1 MELVEL
7 TIDKRNGNV
16 CYNDKYHI
24 YWDAGDLFTYISTT
38 TLISKF
44 ENFDRD
50 FWLGYK
56 AIQSLIGDSEKA
68 KRMLVN
74 VRRLK
79 TIDVKEIMSI
89 FPVFTEEQYRQKVN
103 ELSAQWK
110 ANADKACE
118 FGTATH
124 ASYENMFD
132 GKGWYKLDWYGYAS
146 NKHFA
151 YIPGFYSIDDRL
163 DRQVFPE
170 MLISFKSRSGIRIAG
185 QADICIKDCDTIQI
199 QDYKG
204 LPIET
209 PMLTDKGWSTMGKL
223 KVNDVV
229 YDRNGKKCT
238 ILHKSNVHYNPCYK
252 ISFDNKD
259 EIIADKDHKWII
271 YTVENGEN
279 VFTTEELYNHINN
292 LGNDKKRFLYIP
304 KIINPKPIEGEDKIL
319 PIDSYV
325 LGLWLGD
332 GCKCGGTICN
342 PVDGIWNEIKNRG
355 YKIGNNLNRNSNRCR
370 THTLYGLRRELRLLN
385 LINNKHIPDI
395 YMTSSYNQRLDL
407 LRGLMDS
414 DGYYHKKRKRFVMN
428 TTSEWQKENVS
439 SLLCSLGVKPTILPY
454 NAYIK
459 QKDGIKK
466 IFKSYAI
473 TFNCDFNPFLVRNQ
487 DIESRHTIFQ
497 EYRTIEKVEPVD
509 IVPTQCI
516 EVDSPDHSYLAGR
529 GLIPTHNTNK
539 AINME
544 SYRNADGSYQMMKY
558 PLDNLM
564 DCNSVHY
571 QLQTSLYTWILLRK
585 YPNLNPKDP
594 VIIHFYDK
602 ENTKKANKYMFR
614 YIPEAVIM
622 MLRYFRDNIDYNY
635 QKVIKKDGKYFITR
649 NT

>member
-38 TLISKF
+38 ILISKF
-44 ENFDRD
+44 ENFDRN

-199 QDYKG
+199 QDYK
-204 LPIET
+204 T
-209 PMLTDKGWSTMGKL
+209 
-223 KVNDVV
+223 
-229 YDRNGKKCT
+229 
-238 ILHKSNVHYNPCYK
+238 
-252 ISFDNKD
+252 
-259 EIIADKDHKWII
+259 
-271 YTVENGEN
+271 
-279 VFTTEELYNHINN
+279 
-292 LGNDKKRFLYIP
+292 
-304 KIINPKPIEGEDKIL
+304 
-319 PIDSYV
+319 
-325 LGLWLGD
+325 
-332 GCKCGGTICN
+332 
-342 PVDGIWNEIKNRG
+342 NR
-355 YKIGNNLNRNSNRCR
+355 
-370 THTLYGLRRELRLLN
+370 
-385 LINNKHIPDI
+385 
-395 YMTSSYNQRLDL
+395 
-407 LRGLMDS
+407 
-414 DGYYHKKRKRFVMN
+414 
-428 TTSEWQKENVS
+428 
-439 SLLCSLGVKPTILPY
+439 
-454 NAYIK
+454 
-459 QKDGIKK
+459 
-466 IFKSYAI
+466 
-473 TFNCDFNPFLVRNQ
+473 
-487 DIESRHTIFQ
+487 
-497 EYRTIEKVEPVD
+497 
-509 IVPTQCI
+509 
-516 EVDSPDHSYLAGR
+516 
-529 GLIPTHNTNK
+529 

-649 NT
+649 DT